1 MSGRTAAL
9 RAVGISGSPSSG
21 SKSRALVAYALER
34 LADRGA
40 ETALIDLATLPAEAL
55 LGRRAEARVTAA
67 LEAVAGARVVVAGT
81 PIYRAT
87 YSGLLKVLFDL
98 LPQDGLAGKIGIAIA
113 TGHGPAHSLAIDHG
127 LRPLFASL
135 GATVVPSGVYG
146 SSEQFA
152 DGQVAPELLRAVDR
166 AVREAVTFA
175 TAAID

>member
-1 MSGRTAAL
+1 
-9 RAVGISGSPSSG
+9 
-21 SKSRALVAYALER
+21 VAYALER

-67 LEAVAGARVVVAGT
+67 LEAVAGARVVIAGT

-98 LPQDGLAGKIGIAIA
+98 LPQDGLVGKIGIVIA

-146 SSEQFA
+146 TAEQFA

-175 TAAID
+175 AAAID